1 MAAIE
6 LKTERPVLTV
16 SIDGERE
23 VGVPLTFTRAELEVL
38 GKAKDQTA
46 GMLNFLKSYL
56 GDVVDRIG
64 DDDLTTL
71 VKAWTDERR
80 KIGEPELGEPSASPG
95 Q

>member
-1 MAAIE
+1 MASVN
-6 LKTERPVLTV
+6 LKTRRPALTV

-23 VGVPLTFTRAELEVL
+23 VEVPLTFTRAEFESFGRAEDSNTGIFEYFRKYLGEVL
-38 GKAKDQTA
+38 DQ
-46 GMLNFLKSYL
+46 
-56 GDVVDRIG
+56 IG